1 MTTEEKTQTESIF
14 NEINELPTMKDV
26 FDLIETKYP
35 NWIVDMVDRYS
46 YDYPH
51 LQNNWQAIVNHSKSK
66 MQKIIIVEN
75 FENEEQLSF
84 AELLTHAGF
93 IVRTKTEYVPCS
105 VCRSAIPSQTLYNKM
120 KEHIKLDFSW
130 NNKCRNC

>member
-1 MTTEEKTQTESIF
+1 MTTN
-14 NEINELPTMKDV
+14 NEISELPTMKDV
-26 FDLIETKYP
+26 FDLIESKYP
-35 NWIVDMVDRYS
+35 NWIVEMVDRYS

-51 LQNNWQAIVNHSKSK
+51 LQNNWQTLVNYSKNK

-75 FENEEQLSF
+75 FINEDQLSF

-93 IVRTKTEYVPCS
+93 IVRTKAELIPCS
-105 VCRSAIPSQTLYNKM
+105 VCRCAIPVQTIYNKM
-120 KEHIKLDFSW
+120 KQHNIQFDFEW